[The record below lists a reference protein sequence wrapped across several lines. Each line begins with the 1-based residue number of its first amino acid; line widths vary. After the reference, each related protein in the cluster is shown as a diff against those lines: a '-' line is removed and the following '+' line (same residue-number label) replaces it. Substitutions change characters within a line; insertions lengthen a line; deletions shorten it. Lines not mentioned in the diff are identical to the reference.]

1 MTAKFIGI
9 RHRACRKAAPQGK
22 GPSFW
27 TALHDHEVNQTG
39 PAPTCRS
46 CGQPIG
52 SVVDVTRIFE
62 ESLHL
67 SDWPRLPWEGNP
79 NLPSASHKAPRL
91 EQAQAAL
98 ASLAERAADL
108 GQGDNIDRSQRKRL
122 DRALDTIRTVLGAG
136 SA

>member
-1 MTAKFIGI
+1 MGAKFIGI
-9 RHRACRKAAPQGK
+9 RHRACRKPAPQGN

-27 TALHDHEVNQTG
+27 TTLHDHEVNQTG

-46 CGQPIG
+46 CGQPIA

-79 NLPSASHKAPRL
+79 NLPSASHGAARRK
-91 EQAQAAL
+91 QAEAAL
-98 ASLAERAADL
+98 ASLAERVADL
-108 GQGDNIDRSQRKRL
+108 GQEDDIDTSQRKRL
-122 DRALDTIRTVLGAG
+122 KRALDTIRQVLSPG